1 MQKEILSLR
10 DRLSRVFRG
19 VGSDMYLSFWNTVQT
34 FWTPRQD
41 SEWSE
46 LRSRP
51 AEIWWPHFLAASGS
65 IWRFSW
71 QHQLHFYFPPTYRI
85 SYFPLLKHS
94 SNAGQSSYKISDI
107 TNGVFLEH

>member
-10 DRLSRVFRG
+10 DRLSQVVQG

-46 LRSRP
+46 LRSRL
-51 AEIWWPHFLAASGS
+51 AETW
-65 IWRFSW
+65 
-71 QHQLHFYFPPTYRI
+71 
-85 SYFPLLKHS
+85 
-94 SNAGQSSYKISDI
+94 
-107 TNGVFLEH
+107 